1 LLEALFYWTVTNL
14 EDKPKNTDALVDLFL
29 EQLPSAKRN
38 SNARKWL
45 AAALPLDAGP
55 TELIQEIAE
64 AATVPPSPNLPQTII
79 RGIAFCLAES
89 PEQKNHFERPDR
101 LPLFR
106 ARLEAAAREK
116 GSTRDFVRHVFESWV
131 LAQHVYWS
139 VGRGLA
145 DARAQ
150 GRTLLRLKVVLD
162 EGGWALAP
170 GVSRGSRPLATP
182 DRLQTIVSLAEE
194 CGLLHSI

>member
-1 LLEALFYWTVTNL
+1 MKEIEEALDV
-14 EDKPKNTDALVDLFL
+14 
-29 EQLPSAKRN
+29 PSVSRSA
-38 SNARKWL
+38 
-45 AAALPLDAGP
+45 
-55 TELIQEIAE
+55 
-64 AATVPPSPNLPQTII
+64 QTII
-79 RGIAFCLAES
+79 RGIAFCLAEA
-89 PEQKNHFERPDR
+89 PEQENQFERPDR

-106 ARLEAAAREK
+106 ARREAKAREK

-150 GRTLLRLKVVLD
+150 GKTLLRLKVVLD

-170 GVSRGSRPLATP
+170 GVSRGSPPLPTP
-182 DRLQTIVSLAEE
+182 DRLQTIVSLAAE
-194 CGLLHSI
+194 CGLLRGI